1 MKKNLII
8 VAVLALIFSSC
19 ASRVKEPVF
28 AFQGKNLHLVEL
40 NGVAYDA
47 KSTFEPVVFT
57 FSEIAVADGVYKI
70 NGHSGCNQ
78 FFGQYKA
85 ADGRIKFSEVGMTR
99 RMCDEESNKIE
110 MQISILLEKANAYSV
125 EKNKVTIYN
134 GKTPLAV
141 FEVKQ

>member
-8 VAVLALIFSSC
+8 VAVLALILSSC

-28 AFQGKNLHLVEL
+28 SFQGKMLQLVEL

-47 KSTFEPVVFT
+47 KSTFEPITFMFT
-57 FSEIAVADGVYKI
+57 ETAVADGIYKI

-85 ADGRIKFSEVGMTR
+85 ADGKIKFSGVGMTR

-110 MQISILLEKANAYSV
+110 MQISNLLENADAYTV
-125 EKNKVTIYN
+125 EKGKVTFYN

-141 FEVKQ
+141 FEVK

>member
-28 AFQGKNLHLVEL
+28 NFQGKMLQLVEL

-47 KSTFEPVVFT
+47 KSTFEPITFMFT
-57 FSEIAVADGVYKI
+57 ETAVADSIYKI

-85 ADGRIKFSEVGMTR
+85 ADGKIKFMEVGMTR

-110 MQISILLEKANAYSV
+110 MQISTILETANAYKA
-125 EKNKVTIYN
+125 EKGKVTLYN

-141 FEVKQ
+141 FEVK

>member
-8 VAVLALIFSSC
+8 VAVLALIFASC

-28 AFQGKNLHLVEL
+28 SFQGKMLHLVEL

-47 KSTFEPVVFT
+47 KSTFEPITFMFT
-57 FSEIAVADGVYKI
+57 ETAVADGVYKI

-85 ADGRIKFSEVGMTR
+85 SDGKIKFYGVGMTR

-110 MQISILLEKANAYSV
+110 MQISTVLETANAYKA
-125 EKNKVTIYN
+125 EQGKVTLYN

-141 FEVKQ
+141 FEVK

>member
-1 MKKNLII
+1 MKRNLII
-8 VAVLALIFSSC
+8 VAVLALILSSC

-28 AFQGKNLHLVEL
+28 SFQGKMLQLVEL

-47 KSTFEPVVFT
+47 KSTFEPITFMFT
-57 FSEIAVADGVYKI
+57 ETAVADGIYKI

-85 ADGRIKFSEVGMTR
+85 ADGKIKFSGVGMTR

-110 MQISILLEKANAYSV
+110 MQISNLLENADAYTV
-125 EKNKVTIYN
+125 EKGKVTFYN

-141 FEVKQ
+141 FEVK

>member
-8 VAVLALIFSSC
+8 VAILALIFSSC
-19 ASRVKEPVF
+19 ASRVKESVF
-28 AFQGKNLHLVEL
+28 CLQGKMLSLVEL

-47 KSTFEPVVFT
+47 KSTFEPITFT
-57 FSEIAVADGVYKI
+57 FTETAVADGIYKI

-78 FFGQYKA
+78 FFGEYKA
-85 ADGRIKFSEVGMTR
+85 ADGKIKFSGVGMTR

-110 MQISILLEKANAYSV
+110 MQISTILEIANAYTV
-125 EKNKVTIYN
+125 EQGKVTLYN

-141 FEVKQ
+141 FEVK

>member
-28 AFQGKNLHLVEL
+28 CFQGKMLQLVEL

-47 KSTFEPVVFT
+47 KSTFEPITFMFT
-57 FSEIAVADGVYKI
+57 ETAVADGIYKI

-85 ADGRIKFSEVGMTR
+85 SNGTIKFLEVGMTR

-110 MQISILLEKANAYSV
+110 LQITNLLEIANAYKA
-125 EKNKVTIYN
+125 EKGKVTLYN

-141 FEVKQ
+141 FEVK

>member
-19 ASRVKEPVF
+19 VSRVKEPVF
-28 AFQGKNLHLVEL
+28 NFQGKMLQLVEI
-40 NGVAYDA
+40 GGKAYDA
-47 KSTFEPVVFT
+47 KSTFESITFMFT
-57 FSEIAVADGVYKI
+57 ETAVADGIYKI

-85 ADGRIKFSEVGMTR
+85 ADGKIKFSDVAMTR

-110 MQISILLEKANAYSV
+110 MQISTILETANAYKA
-125 EKNKVTIYN
+125 EKGKVTLYKD
-134 GKTPLAV
+134 KTPLAI
-141 FEVKQ
+141 FEVK

>member
-8 VAVLALIFSSC
+8 VAVLAFIFASC

-28 AFQGKNLHLVEL
+28 TFQGKMLHLVEL
-40 NGVAYDA
+40 NGAAYDA
-47 KSTFEPVVFT
+47 KSTFEPITFMFT
-57 FSEIAVADGVYKI
+57 ETAVADGIYKI

-85 ADGRIKFSEVGMTR
+85 ADGKIKFMEVGMTR

-110 MQISILLEKANAYSV
+110 MQISTVLETANAYKA
-125 EKNKVTIYN
+125 EQGKVTLYN

-141 FEVKQ
+141 FEVK